1 MQDSAEQVPVNH
13 APEIRAIKAMLPLK
27 PVFVNPLERFK
38 MIFNAVVTME
48 ISFDNG
54 I

>member
-1 MQDSAEQVPVNH
+1 LRTYPVNH
-13 APEIRAIKAMLPLK
+13 LPDIRAIKAILPLK
-27 PVFVNPLERFK
+27 PVFVDLLERFK